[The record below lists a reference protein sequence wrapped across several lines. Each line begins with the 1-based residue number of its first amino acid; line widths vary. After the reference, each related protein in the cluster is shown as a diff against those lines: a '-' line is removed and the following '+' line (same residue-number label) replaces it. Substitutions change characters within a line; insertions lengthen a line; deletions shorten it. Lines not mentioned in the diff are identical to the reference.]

1 MMISKRETM
10 ALMMAVRAAPM
21 ALTIVIRQLPMVRK
35 MASTQDTT
43 APIMSEL

>member
-10 ALMMAVRAAPM
+10 ALMMAFRAVPM

-35 MASTQDTT
+35 MASTCEKLV
-43 APIMSEL
+43 PE